1 MLLGVNMFD
10 FNVLICGKTLEV
22 IIFDHYV
29 LGKRRGTAPDA
40 PFNLILWYI
49 SKTIPILWE

>member
-10 FNVLICGKTLEV
+10 FNVFICGKTLEV

-49 SKTIPILWE
+49 SKTIPIFWE